1 LQAVNLGACGHVGAR
16 LRLGK
21 RGQAHRVPAQ
31 RWCILLDALNKVNIY
46 KKHLINDFY
55 ALIKVAGSAHK
66 AGTPRVTVAVRAAT
80 LELR

>member
-1 LQAVNLGACGHVGAR
+1 
-16 LRLGK
+16 
-21 RGQAHRVPAQ
+21 
-31 RWCILLDALNKVNIY
+31 LNKVNIY